1 MFGSGGGR
9 SKELLWIRLVMEK
22 IMNKKKASALA
33 CMMQA
38 HAYMC
43 MYVRDRV
50 SSVNSVTS

>member
-1 MFGSGGGR
+1 MDS
-9 SKELLWIRLVMEK
+9 EK

>member
-1 MFGSGGGR
+1 MDS
-9 SKELLWIRLVMEK
+9 EK

-43 MYVRDRV
+43 MYVRDNV
-50 SSVNSVTS
+50 SLFNSITSWLL